1 MAINLKKHVF
11 SKSVKKF
18 TESFSLFSKIS
29 PVREIRGHIKL
40 WPAILRC
47 VKNQPF
53 DFFVKMVKNG
63 KNRQKCEK
71 CDHFFLTSEI
81 TTMLPI
87 FLATFQF

>member
-1 MAINLKKHVF
+1 MF
-11 SKSVKKF
+11 FQKSVKKF
-18 TESFSLFSKIS
+18 TESFSLFSEIS
-29 PVREIRGHIKL
+29 PVREIQGHIKL
-40 WPAILRC
+40 WPAILCC

-53 DFFVKMVKNG
+53 DFLWKSVKNR

-71 CDHFFLTSEI
+71 CDHFFLNSEI